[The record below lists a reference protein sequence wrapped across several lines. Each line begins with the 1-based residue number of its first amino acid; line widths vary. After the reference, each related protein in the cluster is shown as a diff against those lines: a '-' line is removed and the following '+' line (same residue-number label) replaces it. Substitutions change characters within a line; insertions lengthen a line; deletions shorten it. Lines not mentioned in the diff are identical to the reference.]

1 MIANDLPKEFWMVY
15 LRWKAELRK
24 NLWTLKFLYV
34 GGCKTSK
41 NKSFELCFYTLQL
54 YKMKTN
60 NDNNFD
66 FLDEINDQ
74 DLKNEK
80 PKNKQD
86 LWDYLNGFSF
96 VSREEIAMAVC
107 DFFMEEMG
115 VLNPS
120 YWELWEYDALA
131 DEYIKETNRKK

>member
-1 MIANDLPKEFWMVY
+1 MSLY
-15 LRWKAELRK
+15 
-24 NLWTLKFLYV
+24 TQFLYF
-34 GGCKTSK
+34 TII
-41 NKSFELCFYTLQL
+41 
-54 YKMKTN
+54 KMETN

-86 LWDYLNGFSF
+86 LWDYLDGFSF

-115 VLNPS
+115 VFNPS

-131 DEYIKETNRKK
+131 DEYIKNRNRKK

>member
-1 MIANDLPKEFWMVY
+1 
-15 LRWKAELRK
+15 
-24 NLWTLKFLYV
+24 
-34 GGCKTSK
+34 
-41 NKSFELCFYTLQL
+41 
-54 YKMKTN
+54 MKTN

-66 FLDEINDQ
+66 FLDEINDE

-86 LWDYLNGFSF
+86 LFDYLDGFSF

-107 DFFMEEMG
+107 NFFVEEMG

-120 YWELWEYDALA
+120 YWELAEYDALA
-131 DEYIKETNRKK
+131 DEYVKETNRKK

>member
-1 MIANDLPKEFWMVY
+1 MSLY
-15 LRWKAELRK
+15 
-24 NLWTLKFLYV
+24 TQFLYF
-34 GGCKTSK
+34 TI
-41 NKSFELCFYTLQL
+41 

-86 LWDYLNGFSF
+86 LWDYLDGFSF

-115 VLNPS
+115 VFNPS

-131 DEYIKETNRKK
+131 DEYIKNRNRKK

>member
-1 MIANDLPKEFWMVY
+1 MQTNEEPPNI
-15 LRWKAELRK
+15 
-24 NLWTLKFLYV
+24 
-34 GGCKTSK
+34 
-41 NKSFELCFYTLQL
+41 YTLQL

-60 NDNNFD
+60 NENNFD
-66 FLDEINDQ
+66 FLD
-74 DLKNEK
+74 DLDLTNEK
-80 PKNKQD
+80 PKSKQD

-120 YWELWEYDALA
+120 Y
-131 DEYIKETNRKK
+131 

>member
-1 MIANDLPKEFWMVY
+1 
-15 LRWKAELRK
+15 
-24 NLWTLKFLYV
+24 
-34 GGCKTSK
+34 
-41 NKSFELCFYTLQL
+41 
-54 YKMKTN
+54 MKTN

-86 LWDYLNGFSF
+86 LREYLDWFSF

-107 DFFMEEMG
+107 DFFIEEMG
-115 VLNPS
+115 VFNPS
-120 YWELWEYDALA
+120 YWELREYDALA

>member
-1 MIANDLPKEFWMVY
+1 MNIFIQVLTDFINSYVAGLQV
-15 LRWKAELRK
+15 A
-24 NLWTLKFLYV
+24 TLQKWVDRL
-34 GGCKTSK
+34 
-41 NKSFELCFYTLQL
+41 NFYTLQFT
-54 YKMKTN
+54 KMENLKTN
-60 NDNNFD
+60 DFD

-86 LWDYLNGFSF
+86 LWGYLDGFKF

-107 DFFMEEMG
+107 NFFMEEMG

>member
-1 MIANDLPKEFWMVY
+1 ME
-15 LRWKAELRK
+15 
-24 NLWTLKFLYV
+24 NL
-34 GGCKTSK
+34 
-41 NKSFELCFYTLQL
+41 
-54 YKMKTN
+54 KTN
-60 NDNNFD
+60 DFD

-86 LWDYLNGFSF
+86 LREYLDGFSF

-107 DFFMEEMG
+107 DFFVEEMG
-115 VLNPS
+115 VSNPS
-120 YWELWEYDALA
+120 YWELWEYDTLA

>member
-1 MIANDLPKEFWMVY
+1 
-15 LRWKAELRK
+15 
-24 NLWTLKFLYV
+24 
-34 GGCKTSK
+34 
-41 NKSFELCFYTLQL
+41 
-54 YKMKTN
+54 
-60 NDNNFD
+60 
-66 FLDEINDQ
+66 LDEINDE

-86 LWDYLNGFSF
+86 LFNYLDGFSF

-107 DFFMEEMG
+107 DFFVDEMG

-120 YWELWEYDALA
+120 YWELSEYDALA

>member
-1 MIANDLPKEFWMVY
+1 
-15 LRWKAELRK
+15 
-24 NLWTLKFLYV
+24 
-34 GGCKTSK
+34 
-41 NKSFELCFYTLQL
+41 
-54 YKMKTN
+54 MKTN

-86 LWDYLNGFSF
+86 LREYLDGFSF

-107 DFFMEEMG
+107 DFFVEEMG

-120 YWELWEYDALA
+120 YWELAEYDALA
-131 DEYIKETNRKK
+131 DEYVKETNRKK